1 MPQRDPGV
9 YLEDIEHYA
18 AAAIR
23 FTFGFSLEQYLA
35 DEKTRAAVE
44 RVLEVCGEAMSNLYR
59 VAPAVAESIP
69 HARDIIGFRN
79 IRGQQMKKA
88 TIRIRRETQTALKE
102 MGERFVRAWKTGKSD
117 GDLLQFESPAA
128 LFRVLTAKRWELIE
142 RLQTTGPTTL
152 RGLAREL
159 DRDVKRVHEDVSTL
173 IKHGLVAR
181 APDRK
186 ICVPYDVIHADFDLR
201 AVA

>member
-1 MPQRDPGV
+1 
-9 YLEDIEHYA
+9 
-18 AAAIR
+18 
-23 FTFGFSLEQYLA
+23 
-35 DEKTRAAVE
+35 
-44 RVLEVCGEAMSNLYR
+44 
-59 VAPAVAESIP
+59 
-69 HARDIIGFRN
+69 
-79 IRGQQMKKA
+79 MKKA
-88 TIRIRRETQTALKE
+88 TIRIRRNTQTALKE
-102 MGERFVRAWKTGKSD
+102 MGERFVKAWKTGKSD

-142 RLQTTGPTTL
+142 RLQTTGPSTV

-173 IKHGLVAR
+173 IKHGLVVRTA
-181 APDRK
+181 DRK